1 MKLKT
6 LVLILK
12 TSEKVKEDASKLRG
26 YIANKYKEYPILHH
40 HIEEAGYL
48 YTYPRIQYK
57 ILEGTPVILGIEEGA
72 EVLKKISAD
81 ITELKLGKNAYKVES
96 IQMTHLNAEFGP
108 CRENHHYKFV
118 THWLALNPS
127 NYERYKGITDWKEKK
142 EFLNGILVG
151 NILSMCK
158 SLDYV
163 VTSKLYVH
171 SRLDEENVVYKAI
184 PLIGFTGEF
193 RGNFQIP
200 DFFGLGKGV
209 SQGFGVV
216 KDARQQ
222 IQSDNTGKGAKGKIY
237 QGVMPNYLR
246 ENATDR
252 NRGKACSE

>member
-26 YIANKYKEYPILHH
+26 CIANKYKEYPILHH

-48 YTYPRIQYK
+48 YTYPRVQYK
-57 ILEGTPVILGIEEGA
+57 QIEGTALILGIEEGA
-72 EVLKKISAD
+72 EVLKKISD
-81 ITELKLGKNAYKVES
+81 DLTELELGKSEYKVES
-96 IQMTHLNAEFGP
+96 VQMTLMNAEFGP
-108 CRENHHYKFV
+108 CRENHHYKFI
-118 THWLALNPS
+118 THWLALNPA
-127 NYERYKGITDWKEKK
+127 NYERYKEIKDWKEKK

-171 SRLDEENVVYKAI
+171 SRLDEENVEYKAI

-193 RGNFQIP
+193 RINFRIP

-216 KDARQQ
+216 KA
-222 IQSDNTGKGAKGKIY
+222 N
-237 QGVMPNYLR
+237 
-246 ENATDR
+246 
-252 NRGKACSE
+252 